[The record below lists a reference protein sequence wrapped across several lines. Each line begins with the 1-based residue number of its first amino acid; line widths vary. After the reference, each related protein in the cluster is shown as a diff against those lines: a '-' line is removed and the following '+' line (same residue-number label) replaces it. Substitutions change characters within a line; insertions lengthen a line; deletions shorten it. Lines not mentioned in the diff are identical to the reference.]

1 MHYSCALFF
10 HVSLLSFFYVEFFST
25 LCFFHVEPFSLLYSF
40 YVAFWS
46 SWIISMLHFT
56 CCILSYRNFLCCT
69 LYILH
74 FFHAAVI
81 PCCTL
86 FFVLQS
92 FHVPPFFRVA
102 LCLCYTFFVLH
113 FARGALFLCFIFL
126 LVASCCTFFML
137 HSFYVAPFCYVGLFS
152 CCTFFLLYIF
162 SCSTLFMLQFFHVA
176 LFQFGPLLCFPW
188 YPFLLLLFLTLRTIH
203 IALFSHCTM
212 SHPFH
217 VAPFPCSTF
226 LMLHSF
232 HNTLFSG
239 SLQYCTHIMLRSF
252 GLLRLYFFIL
262 PLFHVTFFHFFMF
275 HFSCCT
281 LPAIFSNFRKCI
293 SKFIFVLRIN

>member
-25 LCFFHVEPFSLLYSF
+25 LCFFHVEPFFLLYSF

-126 LVASCCTFFML
+126 LVASCCT
-137 HSFYVAPFCYVGLFS
+137 
-152 CCTFFLLYIF
+152 
-162 SCSTLFMLQFFHVA
+162 LFMSHLFVMLGSFHV
-176 LFQFGPLLCFPW
+176 
-188 YPFLLLLFLTLRTIH
+188 
-203 IALFSHCTM
+203 ALFSHCTM

>member
-1 MHYSCALFF
+1 MLHLFSSCIF
-10 HVSLLSFFYVEFFST
+10 FFYYFFSFIFSYYSIFI
-25 LCFFHVEPFSLLYSF
+25 LNFF
-40 YVAFWS
+40 
-46 SWIISMLHFT
+46 
-56 CCILSYRNFLCCT
+56 
-69 LYILH
+69 
-74 FFHAAVI
+74 
-81 PCCTL
+81 
-86 FFVLQS
+86 
-92 FHVPPFFRVA
+92 
-102 LCLCYTFFVLH
+102 
-113 FARGALFLCFIFL
+113 RGALFLCRTFL
-126 LVASCCTFFML
+126 LCWAL
-137 HSFYVAPFCYVGLFS
+137 APFCYVVAP
-152 CCTFFLLYIF
+152 FFFCIYSL
-162 SCSTLFMLQFFHVA
+162 VA
-176 LFQFGPLLCFPW
+176 LFSYCSFFMLHFFSSDLCYVLLFPW

-217 VAPFPCSTF
+217 VAHFLCSTF

-281 LPAIFSNFRKCI
+281 LPAVFSNSPKCF
-293 SKFIFVLRIN
+293 SKFSFVLRIN

>member
-1 MHYSCALFF
+1 
-10 HVSLLSFFYVEFFST
+10 
-25 LCFFHVEPFSLLYSF
+25 
-40 YVAFWS
+40 
-46 SWIISMLHFT
+46 
-56 CCILSYRNFLCCT
+56 
-69 LYILH
+69 
-74 FFHAAVI
+74 
-81 PCCTL
+81 
-86 FFVLQS
+86 
-92 FHVPPFFRVA
+92 
-102 LCLCYTFFVLH
+102 
-113 FARGALFLCFIFL
+113 
-126 LVASCCTFFML
+126 ML